1 MLFLPTAP
9 SDATGEEVEGED
21 VDAGGQVETLEVAVV
36 VLVHLRQG
44 SRAGRGAER
53 NGGVVERAGGG
64 KSSAIGGGR
73 EGWGQVG
80 TDEGEGIWRGSR
92 AGLLTGLGFLDPY
105 VGRGLPFRAGQST
118 RGS

>member
-1 MLFLPTAP
+1 M
-9 SDATGEEVEGED
+9 
-21 VDAGGQVETLEVAVV
+21 ETLEVAVV
-36 VLVHLRQG
+36 VLVHLRQD

-105 VGRGLPFRAGQST
+105 VGRGLPLDDLKNGKTENESF
-118 RGS
+118 